1 MKRRHIL
8 QSVGG
13 IAAASTLGIAVTGTA
28 VADCDKITPNGPFP
42 PETAAENYQGFLS
55 NEQLYDRLHRLENR
69 SNVEYEE
76 IGETWEGRPIPYATI
91 GSGDFHVFHTTQQHG
106 DEQPGTEAALDVLQ
120 VLGNGRGNDDILDEV
135 TIHVIPRHNPDGWAP
150 AGDNETPTRSN
161 ARPES
166 ECHDNPYASWWQPT
180 TQCGPVDPNRQHYFQ
195 FDDQTLAQVDPDAF
209 DADVGIPDENPS
221 PETQAMLDKVE
232 EVGADLVVDWHTQFT
247 YYDDDCDMIN
257 VSMAWPYNEAA
268 PDEAVDLSKR
278 GVAALR
284 DGVQGRANG
293 NVSRYPGGTTVN
305 IARNAHG
312 VAGRGS
318 ILIEQRGQ
326 ASELNNASRGQ
337 LVRHAKFMFD
347 NLHAEL
353 ASGAL
358 FERSPDEVDD
368 LQNFHNNS
376 FWKDLPEEQQAEA
389 EAWWEEERHS
399 H

>member
-1 MKRRHIL
+1 ML

-13 IAAASTLGIAVTGTA
+13 IAAASTLGLAATGTA
-28 VADCDKITPNGPFP
+28 AAECEKVTPNGPFP

-76 IGETWEGRPIPYATI
+76 IGETWEGRPIPYATV
-91 GSGDFHVFHTTQQHG
+91 GRGDFHIFHTTQQHG

-161 ARPES
+161 GRPES
-166 ECHDNPYASWWQPT
+166 ECHDNPYTSWWQPT

-195 FDDQTLAQVDPDAF
+195 FDDETLAQVDPDAF
-209 DADVGIPDENPS
+209 DPEIGVPDENPS
-221 PETQAMLDKVE
+221 PETQAMLGKVE
-232 EVGADLVVDWHTQFT
+232 EVDADVVVDWHTQFT
-247 YYDDDCDMIN
+247 YHDQNCDMVN
-257 VSMAWPYNEAA
+257 VSLAWPFNNSA
-268 PDEAVDLSKR
+268 PEDAVNLSKQVT
-278 GVAALR
+278 GALW

-293 NVSRYPGGTTVN
+293 NASIFPGGTTAN

-318 ILIEQRGQ
+318 VLVEQRGQ
-326 ASELNNASRGQ
+326 APQLNNASKGRLIRQ
-337 LVRHAKFMFD
+337 AKNMF
-347 NLHAEL
+347 NRFHEEA
-353 ASGAL
+353 ASGDLTDRDPDYADAL
-358 FERSPDEVDD
+358 WDVGRDW
-368 LQNFHNNS
+368 
-376 FWKDLPEEQQAEA
+376 FWRDLPSADLDEETEQY
-389 EAWWEEERHS
+389 WEEHLNS